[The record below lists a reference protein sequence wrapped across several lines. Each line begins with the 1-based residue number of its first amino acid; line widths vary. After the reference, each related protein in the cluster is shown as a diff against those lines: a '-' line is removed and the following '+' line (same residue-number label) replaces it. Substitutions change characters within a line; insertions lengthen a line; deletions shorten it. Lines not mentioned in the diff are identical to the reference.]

1 MAMIPNGCDLEV
13 FHPGLCGELDL
24 PGIEA
29 DHFVAGFTGAHGIAN
44 GLDALLDVA
53 VVLKKRG
60 NDRVRIVLVG
70 DGKMKR
76 ALMER
81 ADREGLD
88 NCLFFPPRP
97 KEEIARVTASLDV
110 GLMVLK
116 DVPAFY
122 YGTSPN
128 KFFDY
133 VSSGLPVLNNYPGW
147 LADLIEEHQC
157 GVGVPPRDAEAFADT
172 LEQLSANRI
181 GCKQMGDAARRLAE
195 SSFSRNRLAKAFCE
209 WLEGIGARKGIAS

>member
-1 MAMIPNGCDLEV
+1 M
-13 FHPGLCGELDL
+13 
-24 PGIEA
+24 
-29 DHFVAGFTGAHGIAN
+29 
-44 GLDALLDVA
+44 
-53 VVLKKRG
+53 VLKQRG
-60 NDRVRIVLVG
+60 NDRIRIALVG

-81 ADREGLD
+81 ADRESLD

-97 KEEIARVTASLDV
+97 KQEIARVTASLDV

-147 LADLIEEHQC
+147 LADLIQKHEC
-157 GVGVPPRDAEAFADT
+157 GMGVPPRDAEAFADA
-172 LEQLSANRI
+172 LEQLLADSGA
-181 GCKQMGDAARRLAE
+181 CKQMGEAARRLAE
-195 SSFSRNRLAKAFCE
+195 SSFSRNRLAKEFCE
-209 WLEGIGARKGIAS
+209 CLEGISKRKEMAS

>member
-1 MAMIPNGCDLEV
+1 M
-13 FHPGLCGELDL
+13 
-24 PGIEA
+24 
-29 DHFVAGFTGAHGIAN
+29 

-70 DGKMKR
+70 DGKMKA
-76 ALMER
+76 ALLER

-88 NCLFFPPRP
+88 NCLFFSPRP
-97 KEEIARVTASLDV
+97 KQEIARVTASLDV
-110 GLMVLK
+110 GLMTLK

-133 VSSGLPVLNNYPGW
+133 VSSGLPVLNNYPG
-147 LADLIEEHQC
+147 
-157 GVGVPPRDAEAFADT
+157 V
-172 LEQLSANRI
+172 
-181 GCKQMGDAARRLAE
+181 
-195 SSFSRNRLAKAFCE
+195 
-209 WLEGIGARKGIAS
+209 AS